1 MKAYKY
7 AEEHEDLAEV
17 LEEFKGEDED
27 FDDVFDEGK
36 YED

>member
-7 AEEHEDLAEV
+7 AEENDDMADV
-17 LEEFKGEDED
+17 LEEFKGDDKD
-27 FDDVFDEGK
+27 FDDVFDEAK